1 MSKQHAVIAMPK
13 HAVAPMAPP
22 TLAES
27 AVTEILEQ
35 HESEPNGLA
44 RMDPE
49 LRHQMIETAA
59 YYIAEQRGFL
69 PGHELADWMA
79 AEAAVDA
86 SLQTAAG
93 RA

>member
-1 MSKQHAVIAMPK
+1 MNKQRAAINISRHRGV
-13 HAVAPMAPP
+13 PMAPP
-22 TLAES
+22 ALAQA
-27 AVTEILEQ
+27 AVSRVLEDQ
-35 HESEPNGLA
+35 ETTPDGLA
-44 RMDPE
+44 RMDPQ
-49 LRHQMIETAA
+49 LRQQMIATAA

-69 PGHELADWMA
+69 PGHEVADWIA

>member
-1 MSKQHAVIAMPK
+1 MSKPHAALALPR
-13 HAVAPMAPP
+13 HPVALEAPP
-22 TLAES
+22 ALAEA
-27 AVTEILEQ
+27 AVSDVLEQ
-35 HESEPNGLA
+35 QESEPNGLA

-49 LRHQMIETAA
+49 LRHQMVATAA
-59 YYIAEQRGFL
+59 YYIAEQRGFV